1 MSTAGLLIIGNEILS
16 GKIQDENSP
25 FLLQE
30 LRAQGVDVMRLY
42 TIPDEVDVIAADV
55 RQFADAYEFVL
66 TTGGVGPTHDDVTM
80 EGVAQ
85 AFSRKLV
92 ENPRMAQM
100 LRQAMRGREPNTSQL
115 KMCMLPEGAKLLE
128 TPDLWFPLVQVENVY
143 VFPGIPRLL
152 KTKFDS
158 MRDVFV
164 GEPFFLRRIFMG
176 CIESDI
182 AQQLHDLL
190 DDFPELR
197 LGSYP
202 KIGDEDYRTLLTL
215 ESRDRAYVD
224 RAVTALVA
232 LIPAED
238 VVRVE

>member
-25 FLLQE
+25 FLVRE
-30 LRAQGVDVMRLY
+30 LYAQGVDVERLY
-42 TIPDEVDVIAADV
+42 TIPDVTEVIAHDV
-55 RQFADAYEFVL
+55 RMFSDAYDFVL

-80 EGVAQ
+80 DGVAI
-85 AFSRKLV
+85 AFERKLV

-100 LRQAMRGREPNTSQL
+100 LRQALRGREPNPSQM
-115 KMCMLPEGAKLLE
+115 KMCMLPDGAKLLE

-143 VFPGIPRLL
+143 IFPGIPRLL
-152 KTKFDS
+152 QAKFES
-158 MRDVFV
+158 LRDVFK
-164 GEPFFLRRIFMG
+164 GPPLFLRRIFMG

-182 AQQLHDLL
+182 AQELHDLL
-190 DDFPELR
+190 DEYPELR

-202 KIGDEDYRTLLTL
+202 KIADEDYRTLLTL
-215 ESRDRAYVD
+215 ESRDRSYVD
-224 RAVTALVA
+224 RAVESLMARFA
-232 LIPAED
+232 AGD